1 MDKDARLADRADFA
15 KRQDQDSQDR
25 YERNAQG
32 HHRESTRFLEA
43 SCSREDVGY
52 PRRQLFVSA

>member
-32 HHRESTRFLEA
+32 HHRESTRIL
-43 SCSREDVGY
+43 GGK
-52 PRRQLFVSA
+52 LFA